1 MTGMTRRDAGKL
13 FGAAVAAAAVSGGTA
28 AASAEGGAPDLVFVN
43 GDVITLDPKCP
54 TATAVAVRAGKIIGV
69 GGDAETRALAGPRAE
84 VVDLAGRTLVPGIND
99 SHLHAAVTGLN
110 RPPFALALGF
120 PAVKS
125 VADIV
130 AAVGQEAGRIP
141 DGQWIRGAGWRVPQ
155 LAEKRPPNRDDLD
168 PVSPRHPVCLQD
180 FSYHVTAVNSVA
192 LELAGIKGGE
202 PGVIVDANGRPTG
215 LLEVAAQGLV
225 QRLLPPWGREQR
237 KQAIQGMVADLHA
250 EGITS
255 FTDPGL
261 GPGGE
266 GLGLGTQGIESMAAY
281 VDLARSGG
289 LAARV
294 NALFLPSSQSGGSAA
309 EVAEALAEFRPPAG
323 LDPRRF
329 AVPGVKLYAD
339 NGGEL
344 LVKGSDHAA
353 RVAEL
358 TEMVRLA
365 HAAGY
370 QVGVHVYRHVD
381 IVVDAFLA
389 ARRAHPRP
397 DPRHIL
403 IHGAQVKP
411 ESLPRIA
418 ENRFGLGPQAQSW
431 HNVIDQVA
439 GQFGES
445 FVPWRSA
452 VDAGVRLLSSSD
464 APVNPP
470 HWRLGLSV
478 LMTREGLSGKV
489 HDERQRL
496 TLEQALRSYTTT
508 GAWQDFAET
517 WKGSVTPGKV
527 ADLCVLDGDLRRT
540 PPREIAALPVA
551 LTVFDGRIVHRRG

>member
-1 MTGMTRRDAGKL
+1 MTGLTRRDAGKL
-13 FGAAVAAAAVSGGTA
+13 LGAAVAAAAVSGGSRV
-28 AASAEGGAPDLVFVN
+28 ASAEGGNPDLVFVN
-43 GDVITLDPKCP
+43 GDVITMDPQRP
-54 TATAVAVRAGKIIGV
+54 SATAVAVRAGKIIGV

-84 VVDLAGRTLVPGIND
+84 VVDLAGRTLIPGIND
-99 SHLHAAVTGLN
+99 SHAHAAVTGLN
-110 RPPFALALGF
+110 RPPFALGLGD

-130 AAVGQEAGRIP
+130 AAVRQEAGRTP
-141 DGQWIRGAGWRVPQ
+141 DGQWIRGAGWSPGQ
-155 LAEKRPPNRDDLD
+155 LAENRPPNRDDLD

-180 FSYHVTAVNSVA
+180 RSYNLTAVNSVA

-202 PGVIVDANGRPTG
+202 PGVIVDAGGRPTG
-215 LLEVAAQGLV
+215 LLESAAQGLV

-237 KQAIQGMVADLHA
+237 KQAIQSVIADLHA

-266 GLGLGTQGIESMAAY
+266 GLGLGTQGMESLAAY
-281 VDLARSGG
+281 VDLARSGM

-294 NALFLPSSQSGGSAA
+294 SVLFLPCSQSGGSAA
-309 EVAEALAEFRPPAG
+309 EMAKALAEFSPPTG

-329 AVPGVKLYAD
+329 AVRGVKLYAD
-339 NGGEL
+339 HGGEL
-344 LVKGSDHAA
+344 TVQGKDHAA

-370 QVGVHVYRHVD
+370 QAGTHVYRHVD
-381 IVVDAFLA
+381 TVVDAYLA
-389 ARRAHPRP
+389 AGRTHPRA

-411 ESLPRIA
+411 ESLTRIA
-418 ENRFGLGPQAQSW
+418 ENRIGLGPQPQSW
-431 HNVIDQVA
+431 HNVIDRVA
-439 GQFGES
+439 GQFGDS
-445 FVPWRSA
+445 FLPWRSA

-464 APVNPP
+464 IPVNPP
-470 HWRLGLSV
+470 NWRLGLSV

-496 TLEQALRSYTTT
+496 TLDQALRTYTLT
-508 GAWQDFAET
+508 GAWQDFSEA

-527 ADLCVLDGDLRRT
+527 ADLCVLDGDLRNT
-540 PPREIAALPVA
+540 PTREIPALPVA